1 MPIRPMFLR
10 CSSRVFEEAEE
21 ARSEKL
27 EARREQPLLR
37 EFCFYNVFSAFPVPE
52 PNDVVI
58 LSSPVKKITGQEK
71 TVTRDVSKDAS
82 YLFSRF
88 HIHRDLTHRLRR
100 QWQIAKS

>member
-37 EFCFYNVFSAFPVPE
+37 EFCFYNVFSAFSVPKR
-52 PNDVVI
+52 NDVVI
-58 LSSPVKKITGQEK
+58 LSRRQRKISGQIK
-71 TVTRDVSKDAS
+71 TD
-82 YLFSRF
+82 
-88 HIHRDLTHRLRR
+88 LRR
-100 QWQIAKS
+100 IEGYGMPFVLRTS